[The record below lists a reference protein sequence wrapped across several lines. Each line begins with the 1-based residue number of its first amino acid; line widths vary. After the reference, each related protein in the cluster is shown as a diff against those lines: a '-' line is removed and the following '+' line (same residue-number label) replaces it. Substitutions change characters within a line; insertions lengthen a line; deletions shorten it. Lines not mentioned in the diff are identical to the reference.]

1 VFVPGKPFQ
10 PSLMFSGKARAYPK
24 GLPGMNT
31 RSLQKSV
38 NYGSKKFCR
47 IGPWS
52 KLEDIPFGG
61 MEGNQNWNI
70 PFQVNERRAKLSES
84 IRTESAKVFSKIRIL
99 FQPESGDDFFEN
111 FEAAV
116 AAYRDRV
123 KGLPAAK
130 QLILVRDPTK
140 F

>member
-1 VFVPGKPFQ
+1 
-10 PSLMFSGKARAYPK
+10 
-24 GLPGMNT
+24 
-31 RSLQKSV
+31 
-38 NYGSKKFCR
+38 
-47 IGPWS
+47 
-52 KLEDIPFGG
+52 

-84 IRTESAKVFSKIRIL
+84 IRTESAKVFSKIKFL
-99 FQPESGDDFFEN
+99 FQPESGDHFFEN